1 MAPYTPLSG
10 ADTNMADHIRIGDI
24 APRVQY
30 VTNGTQTAF
39 TYPFPI
45 FSTADL
51 QVRLN
56 GQLLYS
62 GFTISGAGLTQ
73 GGQVAFAAA
82 PANGARLTLLRRLK
96 LSRTSDFQE
105 NGVLRARTLNDEL
118 DYQVAALQEAQDGLT
133 SALRIDPSEY
143 ASTTLPLA
151 AGRANRILGFDA
163 VGNVAVFPQG
173 GTITSAY
180 SGAVPRSAEDKFS
193 ETLSARDF
201 GSTGNGVS
209 DDGPALQAAMNAAAA
224 SGKFLLIGEGTHRT
238 TMPLIL
244 GGEAAGMIMRGVILY
259 AGPAGQAALTIGNGG
274 NARNATKRY
283 EGLRVLR
290 ATQSDWS
297 NEADIGL
304 VLRNLDAS
312 HVEIRQAEGFCIG
325 VRTLGEDRG
334 FEDSTIHLGRIVNN
348 KIGLDIRTQTANGW
362 NNSISYVGGHFAC
375 ASAVNTTQARFGVR
389 FSNAAG
395 GYNRHNAHVF
405 LAPGFELQRQG
416 TPGTVDA
423 IPFLVDAADARGIIA
438 RGIRM
443 EACSPIV
450 ARHTGGA
457 NDCVYEVSY
466 TGTYGFTGNAIDY
479 TSTATRAGGTV
490 VALHQAAAAHGTP
503 RLVADAANIRARAF
517 RQTIDAAGG
526 VGFEE
531 MVVLSSNP
539 AGPPT
544 SLTGFG
550 FAGLSS
556 ITLNAETVGLPTS
569 RALGFV
575 VDCTD
580 CREFFIAAEGSEL
593 RPVIMQF
600 NAAENVLDS
609 TSPALLSNMN
619 IVWAGSPS
627 MWWEGNADLDSLS
640 AGVALNRLQRVTL
653 HANARYA
660 VIGVRG
666 GSATAILRALRLYAP
681 AIHAPMVLFGGG
693 RKWGARE
700 YTVADTGWTLPALAA
715 AATATRDV
723 TMPGVRQGDMVSA
736 GFAKTTGFQNG
747 GVVFHASV
755 GGTAGTDQVRVTA
768 QNISGGSIT
777 VDAGTLHV
785 RAIKPRL

>member
-1 MAPYTPLSG
+1 
-10 ADTNMADHIRIGDI
+10 MADHIRIGDV

-30 VTNGTQTAF
+30 ATNGTQTAF

-45 FSTADL
+45 FATADL
-51 QVRLN
+51 EVRLD
-56 GQLLYS
+56 GQRLYS
-62 GFTISGAGLTQ
+62 GFTISGAGLSE
-73 GGQVAFAAA
+73 GGQVVFASA
-82 PANGARLTLLRRLK
+82 PASGARLTLLRRLK

-118 DYQVAALQEAQDGLT
+118 DYQVAALQEAQDGLS
-133 SALRIDPSEY
+133 SAIRLDPSEF
-143 ASTTLPLA
+143 AATTLPLA
-151 AGRANRILGFDA
+151 GGRANKVLGFDA

-180 SGAVPRSAEDKFS
+180 TGAVPRSVEDKLS
-193 ETLSARDF
+193 ETISARDF
-201 GSTGNGVS
+201 GSTGNGTS

-224 SGKFLLIGEGTHRT
+224 SGKFLAVGEGTHRT
-238 TMPLIL
+238 TMPLTL
-244 GGEAAGMIMRGVILY
+244 GGDAAGMIMRGAILY

-274 NARNATKRY
+274 SARNATKRY

-297 NEADIGL
+297 NEADIGI

-334 FEDSTIHLGRIVNN
+334 YEDSTMHLGRIVNN
-348 KIGLDIRTQTANGW
+348 KIGLDIRTQTANAW

-375 ASAVNTTQARFGVR
+375 DSAVNPTLARFGVR

-395 GYNRHNAHVF
+395 AYNRHNQHVF

-416 TPGTVDA
+416 TPGSVDA

-443 EACSPIV
+443 EACSPFV

-457 NDCVYEVSY
+457 NDCVYEVGY
-466 TGTYGFTGNAIDY
+466 TGTYGFTGNGIDY

-517 RQTIDAAGG
+517 RQTIDGAGG

-544 SLTGFG
+544 NLTGFG

-575 VDCTD
+575 VDCTE

-600 NAAENVLDS
+600 DASENVLDS
-609 TSPALLSNMN
+609 ASPALLSNMN
-619 IVWAGSPS
+619 IVWTGAPS
-627 MWWEGNADLDSLS
+627 MWWEGNANLDSLS

-653 HANARYA
+653 HGNARFA

-666 GSATAILRALRLYAP
+666 GSASAVLRALRLYAP

-693 RKWGARE
+693 RKWGVRE
-700 YTVADTGWTLPALAA
+700 YTVADSGWTLAALAA
-715 AATATRDV
+715 GATATRDV
-723 TMPGVRQGDMVSA
+723 TVTGVRQGDMVSA
-736 GFAKTTGFQNG
+736 GFAKTSGFQNG

-777 VDAGTLHV
+777 VDTGTLYV